1 MGERQQMTRLTRA
14 LGGVWY
20 SVSHQYSM
28 FTPLALL
35 VVLLVLSAA
44 RSPHLY
50 SDSGFAGALAGA
62 APIILAT
69 LALTPI
75 AIAGPAGVDLAI
87 GPLMGFINIVLII
100 ELPRVGI
107 TSPLLIFVIA
117 ILIGVVF
124 EVFQGAVIAFIRL
137 QPVIVTLSGYL
148 ILAGLNLV
156 LLAEPGGTAPAWLN
170 NWVWGKAASH
180 TLSPAL
186 YVLVIVFVLWWLL
199 SKTTLFRNIRLMGDD
214 ERTAYA
220 SGIRLVP
227 TRIMAHV
234 ITGVIAGVAAV
245 MYSALIG
252 SADPQSGTTFTLT
265 AVTALVLGGASL
277 GGGRASAFGAA
288 LGAIDMWLVS
298 YVLATFQF
306 GKATSYVVQLST
318 GTILVIS
325 LLVGGLLLDVA
336 RARRRQG
343 SSAAGGSR

>member
-1 MGERQQMTRLTRA
+1 MRRSGRA
-14 LGGVWY
+14 LGGAWY

-35 VVLLVLSAA
+35 VILLIVSAA
-44 RSPHLY
+44 RSPHLF
-50 SDSGFAGALAGA
+50 SDAGFAGALAGA
-62 APIILAT
+62 APIILAA

-87 GPLMGFINIVLII
+87 GPLMGFINIMLVI
-100 ELPRVGI
+100 ELPKVGI
-107 TSPLLIFVIA
+107 TNPILIFALA
-117 ILIGVVF
+117 ILMGVAF
-124 EVFQGAVIAFIRL
+124 EIFQGAVIAIVRL

-156 LLAEPGGTAPAWLN
+156 LLPAPGGTAPEWLN
-170 NWVWGKAASH
+170 NWVWGKAAAH

-186 YVLVIVFVLWWLL
+186 YVLVFVFVLWWLL
-199 SKTTLFRNIRLMGDD
+199 SRTTLFRNIRLMGDD

-220 SGIRLVP
+220 SGIRLIP

-245 MYSALIG
+245 MYTALIG

-277 GGGRASAFGAA
+277 GGGRAGAFGAA
-288 LGAIDMWLVS
+288 LGAIDMWLIS

-318 GTILVIS
+318 GTVLVIS
-325 LLVGGLLLDVA
+325 LLVGGLLLGVA
-336 RARRRQG
+336 QSRRRRG
-343 SSAAGGSR
+343 SAGGGSR